1 MTTLSTHDTKRSE
14 DVRARLLLL
23 AQCPTE
29 WGDAVTRW
37 RAAAVAHRSPAGPDP
52 VTEQLVWQTLV
63 GAWPLSADRAVA
75 YVEKAT
81 REAKARTSWV
91 DPVPAF
97 DEAVQ
102 AFVRAV
108 LADPVLVG
116 EVEAFVSRLLPA
128 WRVTALAQKAVQL
141 TMPGVADVY
150 QGSELWDLSLVD
162 PDNRRP
168 VDWDARRVA
177 LAALDGSIP
186 AQDDL
191 GTAKLALVARVL
203 RLRREERDTF
213 LSGTYEGLEAGPRA
227 VGFVRGD
234 RVITVAPTRA
244 LTVER
249 TGWGDDAV
257 TLPAGDW
264 ADVVTGA
271 QRSGTVPLKALLD
284 DFPVAV
290 LRRTT

>member
-14 DVRARLLLL
+14 DVRARLVLL

-37 RAAAVAHRSPAGPDP
+37 RAAAADHRSPAGPDA
-52 VTEQLVWQTLV
+52 VTEQLIWQTLV

-102 AFVRAV
+102 SFVRAV
-108 LADPVLVG
+108 LADPALVAQ
-116 EVEAFVSRLLPA
+116 VEAFVDRLTPA
-128 WRVTALAQKAVQL
+128 WQVTALAQKAVQL

-168 VDWDARRVA
+168 VDWDARRT
-177 LAALDGSIP
+177 ALDALDAGVP
-186 AQDDL
+186 ALDEL

-203 RLRREERDTF
+203 RLRRDEREAF
-213 LSGTYEGLEAGPRA
+213 LAGGYAPLDVGARA

-234 RVITVAPTRA
+234 RVVTVAPTRA
-244 LTVER
+244 LAVER
-249 TGWGDDAV
+249 TGWRDDAV
-257 TLPAGDW
+257 ALPDGSW
-264 ADVVTGA
+264 TDVVTGA
-271 QRSGTVPLKALLD
+271 SRTGTVRLADLLD
-284 DFPVAV
+284 GFPVAV
-290 LRRTT
+290 LRRA